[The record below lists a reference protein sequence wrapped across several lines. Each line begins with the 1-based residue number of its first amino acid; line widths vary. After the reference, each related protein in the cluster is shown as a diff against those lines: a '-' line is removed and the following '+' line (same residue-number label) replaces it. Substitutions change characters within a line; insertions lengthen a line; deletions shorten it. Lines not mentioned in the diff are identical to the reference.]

1 MFLLA
6 AAVVVLL
13 AAAFAL
19 ASLRAIARAGR
30 AEAPTVARHRFL
42 AAFDA
47 RGAAF
52 GRPPADL
59 LVQTYETLARRLDD
73 GVPHADLRPAA
84 RLGADLGL
92 TRADVEDV
100 ALLVAA
106 RCEGRLPRGRD
117 LDALHHEVTTVEHLV
132 DFLAPFVQPVA
143 PARAA

>member
-1 MFLLA
+1 MLLLVA
-6 AAVVVLL
+6 AAVVLL

-47 RGAAF
+47 REAPL

-73 GVPHADLRPAA
+73 GVPHADLRPGA
-84 RLGADLGL
+84 RLAADLGL

-132 DFLAPFVQPVA
+132 DYLARFVQPA
-143 PARAA
+143 AAMRAA